1 LLKPRVNRLQTRR
14 QTIDHILQVERQRL
28 NAIAQPMQLAVA
40 RARMDQR
47 GLHLVQRRSRPIES
61 LVVLLD
67 HDARGLVASGG
78 EGEQRK
84 NQEGEKAERRD
95 AQGAGIRLEGN
106 LGGLSDK
113 SGERKA
119 RIVG

>member
-1 LLKPRVNRLQTRR
+1 
-14 QTIDHILQVERQRL
+14 
-28 NAIAQPMQLAVA
+28 
-40 RARMDQR
+40 MDQR

-95 AQGAGIRLEGN
+95 AQRARFRLEAN